1 MFFFHFRDLFIN
13 DDKCSEKDDS
23 HAAYRSAGL
32 KSWSGEY
39 EFSRVVSCRGIES
52 DESILIELGQDYSL
66 PLPVSSLLF
75 RALTA
80 LLTIFV
86 CLDVGYF
93 PTE

>member
-1 MFFFHFRDLFIN
+1 MNRSLTPLRSPF
-13 DDKCSEKDDS
+13 KCRLLREGFPKVL
-23 HAAYRSAGL
+23 R
-32 KSWSGEY
+32 
-39 EFSRVVSCRGIES
+39 
-52 DESILIELGQDYSL
+52 QDYSL